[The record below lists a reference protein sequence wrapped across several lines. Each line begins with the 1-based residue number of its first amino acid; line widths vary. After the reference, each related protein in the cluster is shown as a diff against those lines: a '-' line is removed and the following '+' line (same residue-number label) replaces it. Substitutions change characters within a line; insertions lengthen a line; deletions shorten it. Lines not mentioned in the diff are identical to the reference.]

1 MIFDGYLPRSSTLRT
16 SRFTIFAR
24 SIVIVFV
31 IYMMMAWAWNT
42 ATGTTFW
49 KPWEMAISAIL
60 TVAFFGSLAWLI
72 TNFGMSLLFGGKHE
86 YRAYRSR
93 GGDPFFD
100 SLPRFFNPDSRQTER
115 DEPQTDFVPP
125 VSWQFRCPQCNAR
138 VQYRIDVCWNCRY
151 GSDSDSTAFFARH
164 GDVQPPEISDAEWAE
179 IKRRHDV

>member
-1 MIFDGYLPRSSTLRT
+1 MIFDSHSLRSSTLRA
-16 SRFTIFAR
+16 SKARIFAR

-31 IYMMMAWAWNT
+31 IYTTMAWAWNA
-42 ATGTTFW
+42 ATGTRFW
-49 KPWEMAISAIL
+49 TPWEMAISAIL

-72 TNFGMSLLFGGKHE
+72 ASFGMTLLFGGKPE
-86 YRAYRSR
+86 YRAYRNS

-100 SLPRFFNPDSRQTER
+100 SLPRIFNPDSRQTER

-138 VQYRIDVCWNCRY
+138 VQHRIDVCWNCRY
-151 GSDSDSTAFFARH
+151 GADNDNTAYFERH
-164 GDVQPPEISDAEWAE
+164 GDVQPPEISDAEWNE